1 MIYLFYSHFRGIGA
15 SKLWQNTIANIIL
28 LCFELNYTV
37 SVVVNN
43 SSPEGHLPMDLKTL
57 NLDDASFPEKEII
70 TPQMVLLCSWRT
82 VKEVSQLF
90 GLFATKASIQTAE
103 SLNGLLTEE
112 QVRFT
117 HIRMLS
123 DFNKA

>member
-1 MIYLFYSHFRGIGA
+1 
-15 SKLWQNTIANIIL
+15 
-28 LCFELNYTV
+28 
-37 SVVVNN
+37 
-43 SSPEGHLPMDLKTL
+43 MDLKTL
-57 NLDDASFPEKEII
+57 NLDDASFPEKEIV

-90 GLFATKASIQTAE
+90 GLFAMKASIQTTE

-117 HIRMLS
+117 HLRTLS
-123 DFNKA
+123 YLNET

>member
-1 MIYLFYSHFRGIGA
+1 
-15 SKLWQNTIANIIL
+15 
-28 LCFELNYTV
+28 
-37 SVVVNN
+37 VVVNN

-57 NLDDASFPEKEII
+57 NLDDALFPEKEII

-103 SLNGLLTEE
+103 SPNGLLTVE
-112 QVRFT
+112 QVSFRIYACF
-117 HIRMLS
+117 
-123 DFNKA
+123 

>member
-1 MIYLFYSHFRGIGA
+1 
-15 SKLWQNTIANIIL
+15 
-28 LCFELNYTV
+28 
-37 SVVVNN
+37 
-43 SSPEGHLPMDLKTL
+43 MDLKTL
-57 NLDDASFPEKEII
+57 NLDDTSFPEKEII

-90 GLFATKASIQTAE
+90 GLFATKGSIQTAE

-117 HIRMLS
+117 HIPMHA
-123 DFNKA
+123 FIF

>member
-1 MIYLFYSHFRGIGA
+1 MYLFYSCFRDTGT
-15 SKLWQNTIANIIL
+15 SKLWQSSIANIIL
-28 LCFELNYTV
+28 LCFELNQTV

-57 NLDDASFPEKEII
+57 NLDDASFPEKEIV

-90 GLFATKASIQTAE
+90 GLFAIKASIQTAE
-103 SLNGLLTEE
+103 SLNGLLTAE
-112 QVRFT
+112 QVRFSYLC
-117 HIRMLS
+117 MLS
-123 DFNKA
+123 YLNET